1 MAKFT
6 DKLSEIIKQQAPD
19 FVLADHPKFL
29 EWVKAYYAF
38 MECGEMTLSGIL
50 SPDNV
55 QLETATA
62 TTNYLLLNSSDSHGL
77 DKEDKILFEDTT
89 YGHFQNGEVITGSTS
104 GATSTI
110 LVEDLDNSRIFINAE
125 NKFIEGET
133 ISGSIS
139 SSIATVAKYRANPVQ
154 NIQQLLDYPDPDK
167 TIQGFLIK
175 FRNAFL
181 QTIPETLYSGVDKR
195 KLIKNVKSLY
205 RAKGTKRASELFFRL
220 LFNESAEI
228 IYPKEQMLRVS
239 DGDWDTRTVIRV
251 KATGTD
257 DLTKLIGQQITQ
269 PNDPSDYTINEA
281 TAIVESV
288 VKLVIGGTEITE
300 ITLGKDTIVG
310 TFVIGQVL
318 SGTDNTDED
327 VLLSGTI
334 TGCPDVA
341 TITNDGHLY
350 STGDT
355 IPITGGGTG
364 ATMQVNDTGRGG
376 IESIIIDTVGSGY
389 EIGDTITF
397 TNTDTGGSSAQA
409 KVSVVNG
416 AIAPESGTTGMTSTD
431 HITYEDETVRGD
443 PYTGDK
449 IVQESGTG
457 TGDIT
462 DIRMIESGH
471 GYGSLPTVVVTS
483 SGGSNAVVLA
493 YGSQIGRVQ
502 SLKTIELG
510 YDYNLSPTPP
520 TIELPTYIVVTSPS
534 ASFTS
539 NDTITG
545 GTSNAT
551 AAVVNYISGT
561 QVLKVKTVS
570 NGPFQIGE
578 TITASPGGATA
589 TISKIDVATATTTVD
604 SVVVTQ
610 GSYITEDGFIS
621 ENTMKV
627 QDSLYY
633 QDYSYVIKVGRSI
646 ADWRDSYKKT
656 LPPSGFYFTGQV
668 NIQSQLDL
676 KLRNVTG
683 INTGVVEVIQGV
695 IKIVFAPIIGRRL
708 GTASDGTALRANP
721 HQAVYGDL
729 TDSTAEHFTPNTR
742 DLTLNKAITLSMRS
756 GGTITAAGTEIRR
769 GFLYAGP
776 RFNSINREVF
786 RTFADGINIA
796 LEEGIGSGHILN
808 ETDGDNILYEDNDI
822 KGYTINNLNSLIIT
836 GTGSSLD
843 GTTALM
849 SMLAT
854 DSSRRVRT
862 NLAMPTHI
870 TAVPS

>member
-6 DKLSEIIKQQAPD
+6 DKLSDLIKQQAPE
-19 FVLADHPKFL
+19 FVLSDHPKFL

-62 TTNYLLLNSSDSHGL
+62 STNYLLLNASDSHKL
-77 DKEDKILFEDTT
+77 DIGDKILFEDTT

-110 LVEDLDNSRIFINAE
+110 LVEDLDNSRLFINAE

-133 ISGSIS
+133 ISGGIS
-139 SSIATVAKYRANPVQ
+139 SSIATIAKYRANPVQ

-167 TIQGFLIK
+167 TIQGFLTK
-175 FRNAFL
+175 FRNSFL
-181 QTIPETLYSGVDKR
+181 QTIPDTLYSGVDKR

-205 RAKGTKRASELFFRL
+205 RAKGTRRASELFFRL
-220 LFNESAEI
+220 LFNESADI
-228 IYPKEQMLRVS
+228 IYPKEQMIRVS
-239 DGDWDTRTVIRV
+239 DGDWDTRTIIRV

-257 DLTKLIGQQITQ
+257 DLTKLIGQTITQ
-269 PNDPSDYTINEA
+269 PNDPSDFNINEA

-288 VKLVIGGTEITE
+288 VKIIIGGTEITE
-300 ITLGKDTIVG
+300 ITLGTKSIVG
-310 TFVIGQVL
+310 TFLIGQIL

-334 TGCPDVA
+334 TGCPDIA

-350 STGDT
+350 NTGDT

-376 IESIIIDTVGSGY
+376 IESIIIDTAGSGY
-389 EIGDTITF
+389 EIGDSITF

-416 AIAPESGTTGMTSTD
+416 AIGPETGTTGMSSTD
-431 HITYEDETVRGD
+431 HIVFEDETNRGD
-443 PYTGDK
+443 PYTGNK
-449 IVQESGTG
+449 VVQESGTG
-457 TGDIT
+457 TGDII

-471 GYGSLPTVVVTS
+471 GYGSLPSVVVTS
-483 SGGSNAVVLA
+483 SGGTNAVVLA
-493 YGSQIGRVQ
+493 YGNEIGRVQ
-502 SLKTIELG
+502 SLKNIELG
-510 YDYNLSPTPP
+510 YDYNLSPSPP
-520 TIELPTYIVVTSPS
+520 TLELPIYIVVKNPS
-534 ASFTS
+534 AGFTS
-539 NDTITG
+539 SDTITG

-551 AAVVNYISGT
+551 ASVVSYNSST
-561 QVLKVKTVS
+561 QVLKVKSVS
-570 NGPFQIGE
+570 NGPFQLAE
-578 TITASPGGATA
+578 TITASPSGTTA
-589 TISKIDVATATTTVD
+589 TISKLDPATATTTVD

-610 GSYITEDGFIS
+610 GSYINEDGFIS
-621 ENTMKV
+621 ENTMKI

-656 LPPSGFYFTGQV
+656 LHPSGFYFTGQV

-676 KLRNVTG
+676 RLRNVTG
-683 INTGVVEVIQGV
+683 INTGIVEVIQGV
-695 IKIVFAPIIGRRL
+695 IKIVFAPILGRRL
-708 GTASDGTALRANP
+708 GTVDDGTTLRANP
-721 HQAVYGDL
+721 HVGVYGDL
-729 TDSTAEHFTPNTR
+729 TDSTSEHFTPNTR
-742 DLTLNKAITLSMRS
+742 DLTLNRAITIAMRS
-756 GGTITAAGTEIRR
+756 GGSITAAGTEIKR

-776 RFNSINREVF
+776 RFNSINRELF
-786 RTFADGINIA
+786 RTFADGIHIA
-796 LEEGIGSGHILN
+796 LEEGIGSGHILD
-808 ETDGDNILYEDNDI
+808 ETDGDNLLYEDNDI
-822 KGYTINNLNSLIIT
+822 KGYTINNLNSLVIT
-836 GTGSSLD
+836 GTNSSLD

-849 SMLAT
+849 KMLAT